1 MELQIKKSDVERI
14 LDIILNIKDN
24 LNDKSIVKNE
34 IEKLKEYPQ
43 SIVDEFLNCIITF
56 TENNFEV
63 TKDNYL
69 GVVGY
74 MLLRLNFMCK

>member
-1 MELQIKKSDVERI
+1 MELQIKKSDVE
-14 LDIILNIKDN
+14 
-24 LNDKSIVKNE
+24 SIVKNE

-43 SIVDEFLNCIITF
+43 SIVDEFVNCIITF